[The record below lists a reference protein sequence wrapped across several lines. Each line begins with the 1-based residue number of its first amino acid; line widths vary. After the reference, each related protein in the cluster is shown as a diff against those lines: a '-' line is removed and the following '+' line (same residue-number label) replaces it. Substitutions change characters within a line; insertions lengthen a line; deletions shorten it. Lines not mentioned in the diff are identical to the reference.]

1 MGLCSVAWA
10 APLTVVVNGSP
21 VEFKNAPPQV
31 VTGRTMVP
39 LRGVFEAIGALV
51 EYDEA
56 NRFIKIRRG
65 NEDVELKLGER
76 IARKNGAEIL
86 MDVKPVVLKGT
97 TLVPLR
103 FAAESLGAKVAFDR
117 AANRIDITTQ

>member
-1 MGLCSVAWA
+1 
-10 APLTVVVNGSP
+10 
-21 VEFKNAPPQV
+21 
-31 VTGRTMVP
+31 MVP